1 MPLISVII
9 SAHDRRQYLLRAVE
23 SVLAQNCDRSEL
35 EIIVVKN
42 FQDDHVDDYLKENGV
57 ISIYTDEKYI
67 SRKMVTGARSSSG
80 ELLFFLDDD
89 DLFSNDKIS
98 VVSEIFKTRTEV
110 SMVHDNNTAID
121 DSGNPLDSRAVVTFG
136 TDLYIN
142 RKSSIREIGK
152 ALSYKGDWYISCM
165 SFRTEVFK
173 SFDNEL
179 WNIERS
185 IDKFLF
191 YMSLIR
197 GQTIAVIHNKLT
209 YYRIH
214 ESLTTVNLS
223 KMNFLLNKSS
233 FYTRSVDTMKQILE
247 SSNHPELNEI
257 LSYNVYHADLLARFF
272 TKGKKIG
279 FHDFLQ
285 LLRYHRRIGND
296 SSLSWAVLS
305 FISGFSIGIARSVY
319 YFNYKRTYHIN

>member
-9 SAHDRRQYLLRAVE
+9 SAHDRRQYLLKAVE
-23 SVLAQNCDRSEL
+23 SVLAQNYDRSEL

-42 FQDDHVDDYLKENGV
+42 FRDDHMDDYLNENGV
-57 ISIYTDEKYI
+57 MSIYTDEKYI
-67 SRKMVTGARSSSG
+67 SRKMVIGARSSSG

-89 DLFSNDKIS
+89 DLFLNNKIS

-165 SFRTEVFK
+165 SFRKEVFK

-209 YYRIH
+209 CYRIH

-247 SSNHPELNEI
+247 SSNQPELNEI

-319 YFNYKRTYHIN
+319 YFNYKRTYHIK

>member
-9 SAHDRRQYLLRAVE
+9 SAHDRRQYLLKAVE
-23 SVLAQNCDRSEL
+23 SVLAQNYDRSEL

-42 FQDDHVDDYLKENGV
+42 FRDDHMDDYLNENGV
-57 ISIYTDEKYI
+57 MSIYTDEKYI
-67 SRKMVTGARSSSG
+67 SRKMVIGARSSSG

-89 DLFSNDKIS
+89 DLFLNNKIS

-165 SFRTEVFK
+165 SFRKEVFK

-209 YYRIH
+209 CYRIH

-247 SSNHPELNEI
+247 SSNQPELNEI

-279 FHDFLQ
+279 FHDFFQ

-296 SSLSWAVLS
+296 ASLLWAVLS

-319 YFNYKRTYHIN
+319 YFNYKRTYHIK

>member
-9 SAHDRRQYLLRAVE
+9 SAHDRRQYLLKAVE
-23 SVLAQNCDRSEL
+23 SVLAQNYDRSEL

-42 FQDDHVDDYLKENGV
+42 FRDDHMDDYLNENGV
-57 ISIYTDEKYI
+57 MSIYTDEKYI
-67 SRKMVTGARSSSG
+67 SRKMVIGARSSSG

-89 DLFSNDKIS
+89 DLFLNNKIS

-165 SFRTEVFK
+165 SFRKEVFK

-209 YYRIH
+209 CYRIH

-223 KMNFLLNKSS
+223 KMNFFLNKSS

-247 SSNHPELNEI
+247 SSNQPELNEI

-279 FHDFLQ
+279 FHDFFQ

-296 SSLSWAVLS
+296 ASLLWAVLS

-319 YFNYKRTYHIN
+319 YFNYKRTYHIK